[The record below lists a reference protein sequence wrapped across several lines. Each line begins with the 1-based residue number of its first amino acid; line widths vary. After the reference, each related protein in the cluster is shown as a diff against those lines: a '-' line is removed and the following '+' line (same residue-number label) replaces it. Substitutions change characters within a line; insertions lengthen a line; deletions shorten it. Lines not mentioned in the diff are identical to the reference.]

1 MSLQVKICGIT
12 NEADAVVAAEAGAD
26 AVGLVFW
33 PNSKRAVSLER
44 AAAICAE
51 LPPFIT
57 VTALF
62 VAPSAAEVKAVLDS
76 VPVNLLQWH
85 GDETPEFCEQWG
97 VPYLKAVPAADCSRL
112 EDVMSQYPAARG
124 FLVDAV
130 ANGQFGGTGHTFD
143 WDIIPETRSRPLVL
157 AGGLNPANVAE
168 AVTRVRP
175 AAVDVS
181 SGVER
186 SPGVKEAEKV
196 HQFIRAAR
204 TAAEVVVS

>member
-1 MSLQVKICGIT
+1 MQVKICGIT

-44 AAAICAE
+44 AAEICAE

-62 VAPSAAEVKAVLDS
+62 VAPSEAEVKAVLDS

-97 VPYLKAVPAADCSRL
+97 VPYLKALPAAEC
-112 EDVMSQYPAARG
+112 
-124 FLVDAV
+124 
-130 ANGQFGGTGHTFD
+130 
-143 WDIIPETRSRPLVL
+143 PEAKHPMPMPPPRHREPTRS
-157 AGGLNPANVAE
+157 
-168 AVTRVRP
+168 
-175 AAVDVS
+175 
-181 SGVER
+181 
-186 SPGVKEAEKV
+186 
-196 HQFIRAAR
+196 
-204 TAAEVVVS
+204 